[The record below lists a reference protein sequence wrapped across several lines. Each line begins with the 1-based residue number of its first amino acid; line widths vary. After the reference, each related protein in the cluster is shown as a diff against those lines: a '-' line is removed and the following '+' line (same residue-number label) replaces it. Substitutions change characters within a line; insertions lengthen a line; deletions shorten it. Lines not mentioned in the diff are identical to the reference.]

1 MYNSKNIGFVQP
13 EAIGT
18 TYARE
23 DVPLGSVF
31 RFGEPVEGKEASV
44 DTASRNNI
52 YLALGTLPPEAD
64 VRCPRVSFMLKP
76 DMKKEI
82 LINLAMSYEET
93 GDMSTEVSDFGSRI
107 GHLDTNFGTFSLSF
121 KNQDRPTTIL
131 GAFNFGWLAEDVP
144 TVRMLG
150 TELGRFVSFKDDKIN
165 PDEPEK
171 SESNLYLVLGASPDF
186 QLSTAKDKFGEDS
199 VLLMKV
205 TNKDQS
211 APFSFIVKNKNTVCV
226 SRGIATLNVMC

>member
-1 MYNSKNIGFVQP
+1 MYSNENIGFIQP
-13 EAIGT
+13 EAIGN

-31 RFGEPVEGKEASV
+31 RFGEPIKGREASV

-52 YLALGTLPPEAD
+52 YLALGSLPPEAD
-64 VRCPRVSFMLKP
+64 VRCPRVSFMLRP
-76 DMKKEI
+76 HMKKEVCERLSI
-82 LINLAMSYEET
+82 SYEKT
-93 GDMSTEVSDFGSRI
+93 GDKGTEVSDFGSRI

-150 TELGRFVSFKDDKIN
+150 TELGRFVSFKGDKIN
-165 PDEPEK
+165 PDEPK
-171 SESNLYLVLGASPDF
+171 TSESNLYLVLGASPDF
-186 QLSTAKDKFGEDS
+186 QLSTAKDVFGEDS

-205 TNKDQS
+205 TNKDPS
-211 APFSFIVKNKNTVCV
+211 APFSFIIKNRNAVCV

>member
-18 TYARE
+18 TYVRE

-31 RFGEPVEGKEASV
+31 RFGEPVKGKEASV

-64 VRCPRVSFMLKP
+64 VRRPRVSFMLKP
-76 DMKKEI
+76 DMKKEVCER
-82 LINLAMSYEET
+82 LAVSYDKF
-93 GDMSTEVSDFGSRI
+93 DMFTEVSDFGSRI

-131 GAFNFGWLAEDVP
+131 GAFNFGWLA
-144 TVRMLG
+144 
-150 TELGRFVSFKDDKIN
+150 
-165 PDEPEK
+165 
-171 SESNLYLVLGASPDF
+171 
-186 QLSTAKDKFGEDS
+186 
-199 VLLMKV
+199 
-205 TNKDQS
+205 
-211 APFSFIVKNKNTVCV
+211 
-226 SRGIATLNVMC
+226 